1 MASIEEFIA
10 GVPKCELHL
19 HIEGTLEAELVFGL
33 AARNGMPLPYADA
46 AEMKAANPFHDL
58 TSFLVGYYSNMAVL
72 LHEQDFYDMAYA
84 YLSKAASQN
93 VRYAEIFFDPQAH
106 TSRGVTFDTIIRG
119 LRRAL
124 LDARRQLDINAG
136 LIMCFLRDFSAEYAM
151 ATLMESL
158 PYKDVIIGVG
168 LDSDERDNP
177 PVKFKAVFER
187 ARAEGYLLTMHCDVD
202 QPNTLTHIRQVL
214 DVIDVDRID
223 HGVNVLEDPALVE
236 EIVKRGL
243 GLTVCPISNG
253 FVVGSA
259 WDGATKRL
267 LDAGV
272 KVSVNSDD
280 PAYFEGYVTECL
292 LRVHQ
297 ETPLT
302 EDDVRRL
309 ETNAFEISW
318 LVPTAKDR
326 YLAEVAAFGR

>member
-1 MASIEEFIA
+1 MVSIEEFIA

-33 AARNGMPLPYADA
+33 AARNNQPLPYADA

-72 LHEQDFYDMAYA
+72 RHEQDFYDLTYA

-124 LDARRQLDINAG
+124 LDARRILGIDAG

-177 PVKFKAVFER
+177 PVKFKVVFER
-187 ARAEGYLLTMHCDVD
+187 ARAEGYLLTCTATSTSRT
-202 QPNTLTHIRQVL
+202 PSPTSGRCSTSSTSTASI
-214 DVIDVDRID
+214 
-223 HGVNVLEDPALVE
+223 
-236 EIVKRGL
+236 
-243 GLTVCPISNG
+243 T
-253 FVVGSA
+253 GS
-259 WDGATKRL
+259 T
-267 LDAGV
+267 
-272 KVSVNSDD
+272 
-280 PAYFEGYVTECL
+280 
-292 LRVHQ
+292 
-297 ETPLT
+297 
-302 EDDVRRL
+302 
-309 ETNAFEISW
+309 SW
-318 LVPTAKDR
+318 KIPSW
-326 YLAEVAAFGR
+326 